1 MPLVAK
7 DRQDFY
13 KARIRALLSVDHQA
27 THVQL
32 LEKLKAEGI
41 TLDREYLSKLVGKVL
56 RERIK
61 RADRQTLN
69 YALAAFEDT
78 IVTDEKRV
86 FHY

>member
-13 KARIRALLSVDHQA
+13 KARICALLSVDHRA

-41 TLDREYLSKLVGKVL
+41 TYARVSRVSSKSLTG
-56 RERIK
+56 R
-61 RADRQTLN
+61 
-69 YALAAFEDT
+69 
-78 IVTDEKRV
+78 
-86 FHY
+86 